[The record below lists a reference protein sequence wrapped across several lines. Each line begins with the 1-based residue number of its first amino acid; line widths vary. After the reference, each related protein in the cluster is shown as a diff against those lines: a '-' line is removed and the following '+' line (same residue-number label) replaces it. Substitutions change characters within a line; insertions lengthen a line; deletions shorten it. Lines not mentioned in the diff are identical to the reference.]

1 MKKIFIPMVLT
12 LVLNTAFGQF
22 NSIPTKD
29 AETIYV
35 DTIFKIDSVGKS
47 ELYTRSKIWISNY
60 FKSSKAVVDLDD
72 KENGM
77 LICKGFQE
85 ITIHSVIGVE
95 ITTRCYFT
103 IRISSKA
110 NKGRLEIYDVYY
122 KNYEHYAGGSLIPET
137 ETFPTT
143 WFLPKIGKRMVV
155 TCEGY
160 RDETLRVIN
169 DLCHS
174 LGQGLNTS
182 YLKNDW

>member
-1 MKKIFIPMVLT
+1 MKKIFIPLVLIIT
-12 LVLNTAFGQF
+12 LNTAFAQN
-22 NSIPTKD
+22 NSIPLKD
-29 AETIYV
+29 AETIYA
-35 DTIFKIDSVGKS
+35 DTIYKIDSVTKS
-47 ELYTRSKIWISNY
+47 ELYLRSKVWVSDY
-60 FKSSKAVVDLDD
+60 FKSSKAVIDLDD

-85 ITIHSVIGVE
+85 ITIHSVIGVA

-103 IRISSKA
+103 IRISSKD
-110 NKGRLEIYDVYY
+110 NKVRLNIYDVYY

-143 WFLPKIGKRMVV
+143 WFLPKIGKRMVI

-169 DLCHS
+169 DLYHS
-174 LGQGLNTS
+174 FGQGLNTS